1 MPKVPYPYEVNDELA
16 TGIGS
21 LIPICSLKSR
31 SLLQSLTVLLNYLK
45 CHCKKDLTSLCNTV
59 SLVVQRSKSL
69 TDQIPMGKLQLGK
82 LQ

>member
-1 MPKVPYPYEVNDELA
+1 MDEYSTKTTVNKRKEMPPPK
-16 TGIGS
+16 G
-21 LIPICSLKSR
+21 LKPN
-31 SLLQSLTVLLNYLK
+31 V
-45 CHCKKDLTSLCNTV
+45 NTV